1 MDHVDAAAIVRD
13 CRSSC
18 SSIIVVVIAICHFP
32 RTYCCFVAAGT
43 CLLSSLLLNCTNT
56 VLLRVSVAVAVAII
70 VPYTAVSIRFNSMHS
85 NFIDPLLV
93 AVIK

>member
-13 CRSSC
+13 C
-18 SSIIVVVIAICHFP
+18 
-32 RTYCCFVAAGT
+32 
-43 CLLSSLLLNCTNT
+43 TNT
-56 VLLRVSVAVAVAII
+56 VLLRVAVAVAVAII